1 MAFPP
6 VPNSRAIT
14 WRMLEPALP
23 ASRCQIV
30 TLPLAITPPRCVLRL
45 RSPVSWLTFFS
56 VPGFSAALVLFLSTS
71 PVILQTKG
79 YTLTSLPGLPTCS
92 SCLPWISPHLWT
104 TWNLDP
110 SPLTYSTF
118 FGRSHSYA
126 RHRLSL
132 FLGPNHTSLVCDTI
146 KMCCI

>member
-30 TLPLAITPPRCVLRL
+30 TLPLAITQPRCVLRL
-45 RSPVSWLTFFS
+45 RSPVSWLTLFS
-56 VPGFSAALVLFLSTS
+56 VPGFSAALILFLSTS
-71 PVILQTKG
+71 PVILQSQRLHTHF
-79 YTLTSLPGLPTCS
+79 T
-92 SCLPWISPHLWT
+92 PWPAHLLILSPLDFSPPLDHLESG
-104 TWNLDP
+104 P

-126 RHRLSL
+126 RPRLSL

>member
-14 WRMLEPALP
+14 RRMLEDACCLSLP
-23 ASRCQIV
+23 DRHATIGDNSASLCSTF
-30 TLPLAITPPRCVLRL
+30 TLARL
-45 RSPVSWLTFFS
+45 VVNVVFCSR
-56 VPGFSAALVLFLSTS
+56 FLSSTGPVPFNFSGHPANQRLHTHFTPWPAHLLILS
-71 PVILQTKG
+71 PLDF
-79 YTLTSLPGLPTCS
+79 
-92 SCLPWISPHLWT
+92 SPPLDHLGSG
-104 TWNLDP
+104 P
-110 SPLTYSTF
+110 PPLTYSTF